1 MAAVEV
7 ERVVARAGGAVEVTA
22 GTNSRAQKLLV
33 KWAAVTRC
41 AHGGLINVC
50 ERIGHSKKG
59 YGPLIFR

>member
-1 MAAVEV
+1 VAAVEV

-22 GTNSRAQKLLV
+22 GTNSRAQKLV

>member
-1 MAAVEV
+1 VAAVEV
-7 ERVVARAGGAVEVTA
+7 ERVVAGGGGAVEVTA